1 MIFDSD
7 GNSGEFV
14 DLVAEGLNYLGPKDL
29 TQYFIRQTSMNKTM
43 KGSIKV
49 EVVLG
54 RRLLGT
60 VLTVYIPTILLIF
73 IAHTT
78 NYFKSFFFEAVVS
91 VNLTVMLVLTS
102 MLISVVESLP
112 RTAYMKM
119 VEIWLIFNLL
129 LPFADV
135 ILHTTI
141 DCLRHLTHPLLLQLF
156 IMIVPGQILRKSEKL
171 TNMGTQ

>member
-1 MIFDSD
+1 MVFEPD

-14 DLVAEGLNYLGPKDL
+14 DLKAEELNYLGPQDL

-43 KGSIKV
+43 AGAIKV

-91 VNLTVMLVLTS
+91 VNLTVMLVI
-102 MLISVVESLP
+102 ML
-112 RTAYMKM
+112 
-119 VEIWLIFNLL
+119 
-129 LPFADV
+129 
-135 ILHTTI
+135 
-141 DCLRHLTHPLLLQLF
+141 C
-156 IMIVPGQILRKSEKL
+156 
-171 TNMGTQ
+171 

>member
-14 DLVAEGLNYLGPKDL
+14 DLVAEELNYLGPKDL
-29 TQYFIRQTSMNKTM
+29 TQYFIRQTSMNKTI

-73 IAHTT
+73 ISHTT

-91 VNLTVMLVLTS
+91 VNLTVMLVNECS
-102 MLISVVESLP
+102 ISSNLGIICLFPGTGHHVHICLP
-112 RTAYMKM
+112 SPAQ
-119 VEIWLIFNLL
+119 
-129 LPFADV
+129 D
-135 ILHTTI
+135 ILHQ
-141 DCLRHLTHPLLLQLF
+141 DGGCLAHLQSYDS
-156 IMIVPGQILRKSEKL
+156 IL
-171 TNMGTQ
+171 

>member
-14 DLVAEGLNYLGPKDL
+14 DLVAEELNYLGPKDL

-43 KGSIKV
+43 KGSIRV

-91 VNLTVMLVLTS
+91 VNLTVMLVNNAQSVPIFASFVHSRCWPPCSSLS
-102 MLISVVESLP
+102 PKPCPRHLISRWWMFGSSS
-112 RTAYMKM
+112 
-119 VEIWLIFNLL
+119 I
-129 LPFADV
+129 
-135 ILHTTI
+135 
-141 DCLRHLTHPLLLQLF
+141 
-156 IMIVPGQILRKSEKL
+156 S
-171 TNMGTQ
+171 

>member
-1 MIFDSD
+1 MDLMKRYLYIQHLNILLYHEVYFIPFQSCAMVFEPD

-14 DLVAEGLNYLGPKDL
+14 DLKAEELNYLGPQDL

-43 KGSIKV
+43 AGAIKV

-91 VNLTVMLVLTS
+91 VNLTVMLVI
-102 MLISVVESLP
+102 MLCYTIS
-112 RTAYMKM
+112 
-119 VEIWLIFNLL
+119 LL
-129 LPFADV
+129 
-135 ILHTTI
+135 
-141 DCLRHLTHPLLLQLF
+141 
-156 IMIVPGQILRKSEKL
+156 
-171 TNMGTQ
+171 